1 MTQMGR
7 MPTTPSSRYTIRIS
21 CLYSRHI
28 IMPILKILSVTKR
41 SSNIANVRFSYVP
54 LTVILFRMR
63 KEKMEEPVQVEILLE
78 TITKTRLRRN
88 LLI

>member
-1 MTQMGR
+1 MFF
-7 MPTTPSSRYTIRIS
+7 
-21 CLYSRHI
+21 
-28 IMPILKILSVTKR
+28 LKIPSVTKR

-54 LTVILFRMR
+54 FTVNLFRMR
-63 KEKMEEPVQVEILLE
+63 KEKMEEPLQVEILLE